1 MLDSTKIEHF
11 KQKLLQEKERLE
23 LELTDIGAINSAD
36 GVDWSG
42 TPGELEVSSEDRNE
56 LADKI
61 EEQQTN
67 EAIVSELEA
76 RKLAVEEALK
86 RIEDGTYGL
95 CKVCGKPID
104 EERLEANP
112 AADTCIEHA
121 E

>member
-1 MLDSTKIEHF
+1 MVDTTKIEHF

-36 GVDWSG
+36 GIDWTGTSG
-42 TPGELEVSSEDRNE
+42 SLEINTEDKNE

-67 EAIVSELEA
+67 DAIVSELET
-76 RKLAVEEALK
+76 RRLSVEDALK

-95 CKVCGKPID
+95 CTVCGQSID
-104 EERLEANP
+104 EQRLEANP
-112 AADTCIEHA
+112 AAYTCIEHT